1 MPAGVSYD
9 MCAFDGHAK
18 EERMTILTLKLLIS
32 VLFLASMLVAVLTM
46 FEVLG
51 RKEKRF
57 DTERLT
63 RVHRVNGILFFLIF
77 LVLAL
82 MGMAHIA
89 LTKVELSPRAALHV
103 MLAHGVLFLLIF
115 KLAIIKAYRQ
125 FYSRVPTLGMLI
137 AFLALGTVASSAGYY
152 VLTMI
157 PLSRVPAQTAA
168 IREKGDEPHV
178 PNALKG
184 KELFQAQCSR
194 CHDAGSDTAPGSL
207 GMKGILKGPALP
219 ATGRPATAENIV
231 LQLRTPYKGMPSF
244 PHLTEAEVNDLIAY
258 MKGL

>member
-1 MPAGVSYD
+1 
-9 MCAFDGHAK
+9 
-18 EERMTILTLKLLIS
+18 MTILTLKLLIS

-63 RVHRVNGILFFLIF
+63 RIHRVNGILFFFIF
-77 LVLAL
+77 LALAL
-82 MGMAHIA
+82 MGMAYIA
-89 LTKVELSPRAALHV
+89 LTKGELSPRAALHV

-115 KLAIIKAYRQ
+115 KLAIIKSYRQ
-125 FYSRVPTLGMLI
+125 FYSRVPTLGIVI

-152 VLTMI
+152 VLSMI
-157 PLSRVPAQTAA
+157 PLSRVPEQTTA
-168 IREKGDEPHV
+168 IREEAGGPQASG
-178 PNALKG
+178 ALKG

-194 CHDAGSDTAPGSL
+194 CHDAGSDAAPGSL
-207 GMKGILKGPALP
+207 GMKGILKGSALP
-219 ATGRPATAENIV
+219 VTGRPATAENIV
-231 LQLRTPYKGMPSF
+231 LQLRTPYKGMPAF